1 MTVLQILAI
10 ITIAAAS
17 GLAALM
23 TWVIVDRANRSG
35 SAPKPESPAAPK
47 AGPAPT
53 APPAPSP
60 VTLAADP
67 NMGVQLATLSKD
79 LAALAESLAER
90 ENRLLMEIRA
100 AALVKDPSVTDALR
114 RIEIA
119 LGTLPAGDASEE
131 GADNAEAVVGDAQAE
146 DGILPAPEG
155 QQSADAPGGGAQSG
169 ELAEGE
175 VFMDSDRPAD
185 DSAQRLVSMLD
196 AARDAVGKAE
206 DDPLADLGSE
216 DEAKPKRNIRRG

>member
-10 ITIAAAS
+10 VTIAAAS
-17 GLAALM
+17 GLAALT

-35 SAPKPESPAAPK
+35 AAPKPESPVAPK
-47 AGPAPT
+47 AGSAPT
-53 APPAPSP
+53 APRAPSP

-67 NMGVQLATLSKD
+67 NMGVQLETLSKK
-79 LAALAESLAER
+79 LAELAESLAER

-119 LGTLPAGDASEE
+119 LGTLPEGEASEE
-131 GADNAEAVVGDAQAE
+131 DADNTGALAKDAPAEHAT
-146 DGILPAPEG
+146 LPVPEG
-155 QQSADAPGGGAQSG
+155 RQSADAPGGGAQSG

-175 VFMDSDRPAD
+175 VFMNSDRPAD

-196 AARDAVGKAE
+196 AARDAVDQAE

>member
-23 TWVIVDRANRSG
+23 TWVIVDRANRAG
-35 SAPKPESPAAPK
+35 PLPEPENPAPSK

-119 LGTLPAGDASEE
+119 LGTAPEGEVAEDDAHNDDAVASDAPAGD
-131 GADNAEAVVGDAQAE
+131 GV
-146 DGILPAPEG
+146 LPAPEG
-155 QQSADAPGGGAQSG
+155 QQSADAPGHGAQPG

-175 VFMDSDRPAD
+175 VFMSSDRPAD

-196 AARDAVGKAE
+196 AARDAVGKADDDPAADLVSE
-206 DDPLADLGSE
+206 DD
-216 DEAKPKRNIRRG
+216 AKPKRNIRRG

>member
-206 DDPLADLGSE
+206 DDALADLGSE